1 MKCISST
8 CSGPNPGQSSRLV
21 KKYVEPLPAA
31 ISSST
36 MASSTVGGS
45 QPSIM

>member
-1 MKCISST
+1 MSST

-31 ISSST
+31 MCSST
-36 MASSTVGGS
+36 MASRTVGGS